1 MSQTCPDILITTRP
15 CIREIVLFV
24 FYSHKY
30 LKEQP
35 SDFFILNWHPSC
47 VTNMKKLKHRK
58 NLAEWS
64 SSAKIRRLRNI
75 CGVHRYYI
83 FLWDSAPPQKIY
95 CSNFFAELSL
105 SHSPDL
111 DRYLEMKLSQDII
124 AVQCIREIG
133 ECYDICIPNTA
144 RECIREIV
152 LSQDRNISQATFAR
166 VLSHAITA

>member
-1 MSQTCPDILITTRP
+1 MRNDHPPQKSEDFEIFAEYIDIT
-15 CIREIVLFV
+15 F
-24 FYSHKY
+24 
-30 LKEQP
+30 
-35 SDFFILNWHPSC
+35 
-47 VTNMKKLKHRK
+47 
-58 NLAEWS
+58 
-64 SSAKIRRLRNI
+64 
-75 CGVHRYYI
+75 

-95 CSNFFAELSL
+95 CSKYFAELSL

>member
-1 MSQTCPDILITTRP
+1 
-15 CIREIVLFV
+15 
-24 FYSHKY
+24 
-30 LKEQP
+30 
-35 SDFFILNWHPSC
+35 
-47 VTNMKKLKHRK
+47 MKKLKHRK
-58 NLAEWS
+58 NLAEWP

-95 CSNFFAELSL
+95 CSKFFAELSL

-166 VLSHAITA
+166 VLSCNYSIVLPQGIIAVWYLHSQYSETMHTRDSIILRYYYISPIHTRDSTISR